1 MSKVRFGVIV
11 FPGSNCD
18 RDCYYVLKDLLQ
30 VRVDYIWYQEKNPK
44 NFDCL
49 ILPGGFSYGDYLRCG
64 AIARFSPVMEFVQ
77 DFAERGGLVLG
88 ICNGFQILLECGL
101 LPGAMLRNQGLKFI
115 CQFVYVRVDN
125 NQTPFTGA
133 AQPGQVLKLPVK
145 HNEGNYYVEEE
156 TLKEMKRR
164 GQIALRYS
172 TKEGVVTREAN
183 PNGAL
188 DNIAGICNETKNVFG
203 LMPHPEN
210 ASEPVL
216 GSQDGLLI
224 FKSML
229 QYMEDGEFHCG
240 QGGEFQYEGAGRRDL
255 DA

>member
-30 VRVDYIWYQEKNPK
+30 VRVNYIWHQEEKPK
-44 NFDCL
+44 GFDCL

-77 DFAERGGLVLG
+77 DFARQGGLVLG

-101 LPGAMLRNQGLKFI
+101 LPGAMLRNEGLKFI
-115 CQFVYVRVDN
+115 CQFIYVRVDN
-125 NQTPFTGA
+125 TQTPFTGA
-133 AQPGQVLKLPVK
+133 ARPGQVLKLPVK

-164 GQIALRYS
+164 GQIVLRYS
-172 TKEGVVTREAN
+172 TKEGVVTMEAN

-188 DNIAGICNETKNVFG
+188 DNIAGICNERKNVFG

-210 ASEPVL
+210 SSEPIL
-216 GSQDGLLI
+216 SSQDGLVI
-224 FKSML
+224 FKSVL
-229 QYMEDGEFHCG
+229 QYIEDGEFRYG
-240 QGGEFQYEGAGRRDL
+240 EGEEFQYEEGQKEDL

>member
-1 MSKVRFGVIV
+1 MSKARFGVIV

-30 VRVDYIWYQEKNPK
+30 VKVDYIWHQEEKPK
-44 NFDCL
+44 GFDCL

-64 AIARFSPVMEFVQ
+64 AIARFSPVIEFVQ
-77 DFAERGGLVLG
+77 DFAGGGGLVLG

-125 NQTPFTGA
+125 NQIPFTGA
-133 AQPGQVLKLPVK
+133 ARVGQVLKLPVK

-156 TLKEMKRR
+156 TLKKMKRR
-164 GQIALRYS
+164 GQIVLRYS
-172 TKEGVVTREAN
+172 TKEGVIAREAN

-188 DNIAGICNETKNVFG
+188 DNIAGICNERKNIFG

-210 ASEPVL
+210 SSEPIL

-224 FKSML
+224 FKSIL
-229 QYMEDGEFHCG
+229 QYLEDGEFG
-240 QGGEFQYEGAGRRDL
+240 YREGEEFRYEEGREEDL
-255 DA
+255 NA